1 MCVCMLLWPVAV
13 FYSVLG
19 GLSGRCCMKTDPQYS
34 ALSVN
39 LSCVCVCVC
48 VCVVSRRLC
57 LTLNTVFCEVWLLTF
72 LTFTA
77 LKTTRIWF
85 SSISRHV
92 EKWRAAVCVAGLTFW
107 CLTGSLQLLEIS
119 WNLKSN
125 LEILEICW
133 NLVGPPGNCF
143 ANEWQQS

>member
-1 MCVCMLLWPVAV
+1 MCVYVVMTSR
-13 FYSVLG
+13 SVLQC
-19 GLSGRCCMKTDPQYS
+19 SRWS
-34 ALSVN
+34 FWALLHENWPSVFCIV
-39 LSCVCVCVC
+39 SQSVVCVC

-92 EKWRAAVCVAGLTFW
+92 EKWRAAVCVAGLTFC

-119 WNLKSN
+119 WNLKSI